1 MPQSPDRPSGLVTI
15 KDAAARCGVHPNT
28 IRNLILRGELRA
40 VRIGARIVRIN
51 ATDLDALFTPYQ
63 GGEYSTWNRA

>member
-1 MPQSPDRPSGLVTI
+1 MPQSPDRPTGLVTI

-51 ATDLDALFTPYQ
+51 AEDLGVLFTNYVP
-63 GGEYSTWNRA
+63 GEYGTWNR

>member
-1 MPQSPDRPSGLVTI
+1 MTEPTGLVTI

-51 ATDLDALFTPYQ
+51 AEDLGVLFTNYVP
-63 GGEYSTWNRA
+63 GEYGTWNR

>member
-1 MPQSPDRPSGLVTI
+1 MPENNPNGLVTI

-51 ATDLDALFTPYQ
+51 AEDLGVLFTNYVP
-63 GGEYSTWNRA
+63 GEYGTWNR

>member
-1 MPQSPDRPSGLVTI
+1 MPENRPTEEYYTI

-51 ATDLDALFTPYQ
+51 AADLGVLFTSYVP
-63 GGEYSTWNRA
+63 GEYGTWNR